1 MGKFRDHKIQTK
13 QAFHKVKRRHGD
25 YDKRFDEVED
35 RLKEVEYLMSQVNEL
50 PPIRI
55 KKSRR

>member
-25 YDKRFDEVED
+25 YDRRFDEMED
-35 RLKEVEYLMSQVNEL
+35 RLKEVEYIMSQMNEL
-50 PPIRI
+50 PQIRI
-55 KKSRR
+55 KKRKR